1 MSTEDKSLDI
11 TVEPETRQVFDKPL
25 MADVITALRAPVQ
38 FGTATAAQS
47 IGRPAAGK
55 TGTTLSS
62 RSAWFAGFTPQL
74 ATAVGLYRPGPEGEE
89 LTMKDLPDGVGT
101 INGGTYPALVWAA
114 YMKVALEGTD
124 IVPFPSAAN
133 INPGANPPA
142 PKPTASSTSPSP
154 TPTPT
159 ASRTATPTP
168 SASATPSPTPTPTPT
183 PTPSPT
189 TSGSPSPTA
198 SP

>member
-1 MSTEDKSLDI
+1 
-11 TVEPETRQVFDKPL
+11 
-25 MADVITALRAPVQ
+25 VQ

-74 ATAVGLYRPGPEGEE
+74 ATAVGLYRPGPDGEE

-101 INGGTYPALVWAA
+101 INGGTYPAQVWAA

-142 PKPTASSTSPSP
+142 PKPTASSTSASP

-159 ASRTATPTP
+159 RSRTATPTP
-168 SASATPSPTPTPTPT
+168 SASVTPSPTPTPTPT

-189 TSGSPSPTA
+189 TSGSPSPTV